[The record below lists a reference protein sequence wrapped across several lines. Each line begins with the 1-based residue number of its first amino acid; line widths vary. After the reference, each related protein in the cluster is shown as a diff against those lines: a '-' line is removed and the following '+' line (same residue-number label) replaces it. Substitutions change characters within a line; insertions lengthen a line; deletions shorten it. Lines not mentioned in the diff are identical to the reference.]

1 MRGAED
7 DAMQVESGQDNAR
20 VFKLG
25 DDRNRALHPGI
36 RDTGA
41 RRNEEELAVHTRV
54 RER

>member
-1 MRGAED
+1 M
-7 DAMQVESGQDNAR
+7 MQCKLKAGKTTRECSR
-20 VFKLG
+20 LG